1 MANKLGIKID
11 ELLRMY
17 EVGKT
22 PTEIAEYYGCS
33 LSNITRRLKKA
44 GINFIRDYSKDR
56 RVRTNRHK
64 VDTTF
69 FKEIDTEEKA
79 YFLGMMMADGSV
91 GTTKTQFYLKLKDE
105 DVIVKFKEALKCDY
119 SIRHHNNPCNYIL
132 QVSCQE
138 LIDDLIKW
146 GCTPNKTHTLQLPKI
161 KENLMHHFIRGFMDG
176 DGCIRVGK
184 TRSTDYFDIVSA
196 SKVFIEQLREVLLP
210 YTSHI
215 GISKE
220 TKYDVWHIRCAGK
233 QVKFLLDWIYK
244 DATIYMQR
252 KFFKYQLLSSSKIG

>member
-1 MANKLGIKID
+1 MTNKLGIKID
-11 ELLRMY
+11 DILKMY
-17 EVGKT
+17 ESGKT
-22 PTEIAEYYGCS
+22 PAEIAEYFNCC
-33 LSNITRRLKKA
+33 LPNITRRLKKA
-44 GINFIRDYSKDR
+44 GVPFQRNYFKDR

-79 YFLGMMMADGSV
+79 YFLGIMMADGSI
-91 GTTKTQFYLKLKDE
+91 GTNKTQFYLKLKDE
-105 DVIVKFKEALKCDY
+105 DVVVKFKEALKCDY
-119 SIRHHNNPCNYIL
+119 SIKHHDNPYSYIL

-138 LIDDLIKW
+138 LIEDLIKW
-146 GCTPNKTHTLQLPKI
+146 GCTPNKTYTLQLPKI
-161 KENLMHHFIRGFMDG
+161 KEDLMHHFIRGFMDG

-196 SKVFIEQLREVLLP
+196 SKIFIEQLKEVLLP
-210 YTSHI
+210 HTNHI

-220 TKYDVWHIRCAGK
+220 TKYNVWHLRCGGK
-233 QVKFLLDWIYK
+233 QVKPLLDWIYK
-244 DATIYMQR
+244 DSTIYMQR